1 MKTPTLED
9 ILKIASFEFDEDGK
23 LILTSLS
30 ADFIGNHD
38 GNHYGEHEGNHYGN
52 HVGDHNGVHIG
63 DHFGNHNG
71 YHDGNH

>member
-38 GNHYGEHEGNHYGN
+38 GNHYGLHEGDHIGDHYGNHYGN
-52 HVGDHNGVHIG
+52 HE
-63 DHFGNHNG
+63 GNHE
-71 YHDGNH
+71 GNH